1 MASEL
6 EIRKEQRKL
15 LFELIE
21 IRKSLKEE
29 SDALDKFIRRH
40 KAGMLEEDVAWVEKM
55 INSEVF

>member
-1 MASEL
+1 M
-6 EIRKEQRKL
+6 

-40 KAGMLEEDVAWVEKM
+40 KSGMLEEDVAWVEKM
-55 INSEVF
+55 IDSELF